1 MNYMIFSH
9 LSRVRKG
16 VNKKKIKSF
25 GKRLAEVRK
34 SKNITQEDLSYRSD
48 LSLSQIARI
57 ETGVINTSLNTI
69 FIICEALE
77 VDPKEL
83 FDFKI

>member
-1 MNYMIFSH
+1 
-9 LSRVRKG
+9 VRKG